1 MDIFEFILKHPF
13 EYNLEHPHWRD
24 GMSFNPMHEGGALQV
39 GVFILFVFSVPCALY
54 VIRRA
59 DTRSKSLLASMAPFT
74 MAALYSHVHSF
85 VIYSSGSERILDDV
99 VRDQV
104 VESRFF
110 WIGTVISISLA
121 ILSPLIRRNSNSAS

>member
-1 MDIFEFILKHPF
+1 VDIFEFIFKHPF

-59 DTRSKSLLASMAPFT
+59 VTRAKSLLASMAPFT

-85 VIYSSGSERILDDV
+85 GIYSTVRILDDV

-121 ILSPLIRRNSNSAS
+121 ILSPLIQRNSNSAS